1 MIVTFNKLP
10 MEWIGVHGPYYMARA
25 VDATGKLEV
34 TQMVQSHENLPEFI
48 KGAEKALKEQC
59 SEVVFHNGLWTKTRD
74 EILSKEKE
82 AHQ

>member
-10 MEWIGVHGPYYMARA
+10 KEWIGVHGPYYMARA

-59 SEVVFHNGLWTKTRD
+59 SEVVFHNGSWTKNRD
-74 EILSKEKE
+74 EIFGKEK
-82 AHQ
+82 AGQQ

>member
-59 SEVVFHNGLWTKTRD
+59 SEVVFHNGSWTKTRD
-74 EILSKEKE
+74 EILSQEKE

>member
-1 MIVTFNKLP
+1 MV
-10 MEWIGVHGPYYMARA
+10 RA
-25 VDATGKLEV
+25 VDATGQWEV
-34 TQMVQSHENLPEFI
+34 TQMVQSFENLPSFI
-48 KGAEKALKEQC
+48 KEAEEALEEQC

>member
-10 MEWIGVHGPYYMARA
+10 KEWIGVHGPYYMVRA

-74 EILSKEKE
+74 EILSQEKAGHE
-82 AHQ
+82 